1 MFPKKAMRVRLFKP
15 IQQAVSLA
23 FLVQHVV
30 SAVEPLGVTWINP
43 PFDDLTGIPQRFA
56 LGSKILIEWS
66 VGMAYSDSLTIEI
79 WHLRPGPWDSGSD
92 LIGTLLK
99 DIYYSS
105 DLLVQEWWDIGD
117 HDNINNSILFD
128 SREFRLRLRRSDDPN
143 WKSDSGMFYIQD
155 NPHPDASSMTPT
167 TSKIGTVTAP
177 ETLENEALD
186 SSNELS
192 QTAKT
197 GIGVGVGFGS
207 AVLIVLAILTTRLFM
222 IRQNKTKQAD
232 ISGEDVET
240 HDVAKLTNII
250 LVSLPTHELAANKA
264 QPMSW
269 SRTNITQ
276 HMSLLERNTRTWWLS
291 CRLSQVLKRGK
302 GNMRLNLPGQA
313 LRERI
318 AVNGRPHSFCGANF
332 TFKHCCQLENG
343 ARLGIDVMNMFSSLE
358 CKVTARERLAGSR

>member
-1 MFPKKAMRVRLFKP
+1 MFPKKAMGVRLFKP

-56 LGSKILIEWS
+56 LGSKFLIEWS

-105 DLLVQEWWDIGD
+105 DPRVQEWWDIGD
-117 HDNINNSILFD
+117 HDNINNSILLD
-128 SREFRLRLRRSDDPN
+128 SREYRLRLRRSDDPN
-143 WKSDSGMFYIQD
+143 WK
-155 NPHPDASSMTPT
+155 
-167 TSKIGTVTAP
+167 IG
-177 ETLENEALD
+177 L
-186 SSNELS
+186 
-192 QTAKT
+192 
-197 GIGVGVGFGS
+197 GS

-240 HDVAKLTNII
+240 HDVAKLPNTI

-264 QPMSW
+264 QSMSW

-276 HMSLLERNTRTWWLS
+276 HMSLLERNPRTWWLS

-302 GNMRLNLPGQA
+302 GNLGLSLPGQA
-313 LRERI
+313 LREMI
-318 AVNGRPHSFCGANF
+318 AVNGRQHSFCGVNF
-332 TFKHCCQLENG
+332 PFKHCCQLEKG
-343 ARLGIDVMNMFSSLE
+343 AGLGIDVMNMFSSWNAKLLQE
-358 CKVTARERLAGSR
+358 RGLLDLGNNILQKARYLAFRP